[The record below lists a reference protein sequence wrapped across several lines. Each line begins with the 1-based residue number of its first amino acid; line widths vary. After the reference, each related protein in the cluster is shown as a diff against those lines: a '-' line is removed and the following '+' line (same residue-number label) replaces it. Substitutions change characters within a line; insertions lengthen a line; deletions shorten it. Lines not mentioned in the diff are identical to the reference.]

1 MRQAIVSSIRQLTLR
16 SGNVIPDSCSDIPL
30 RKCFGCGGLFPE
42 ASGATHKYMLSTAG
56 CWSSYGDLLVREY
69 ESPVLF
75 GAVHRLTVD
84 AYALQ
89 HPGDIIDRRAIQS
102 VWVHYAALYLAFEQ
116 KRPLGDIPPVMQ
128 KLAGG
133 SFPPLPTIAARFA
146 VTHADVIAGPVDN
159 HAALVRDWAYC
170 AYDAWSALNQPT
182 KSFLNRVGL

>member
-1 MRQAIVSSIRQLTLR
+1 M
-16 SGNVIPDSCSDIPL
+16 IPDSRSDILL

-56 CWSSYGDLLVREY
+56 CWSSYGALLVREY

-89 HPGDIIDRRAIQS
+89 HPGDINDRRAIQS

-116 KRPLGDIPPVMQ
+116 KRPLGDIPLVMQ

-133 SFPPLPTIAARFA
+133 SFPPLPTVPAFFE
-146 VTHADVIAGPVDN
+146 VTHADVIAGPVDS
-159 HAALVRDWAYC
+159 HAVLVRNWAQC
-170 AYDAWSALNQPT
+170 AYHAWSALSQPT
-182 KSFLNRVGL
+182 KGILNRIGL